1 MPTGPMGHRNEL
13 YQEGKN
19 FHRLHDGVRLWVF
32 HNPLLEFRLMAT
44 DGTTMVFG
52 LAQQTRC

>member
-1 MPTGPMGHRNEL
+1 MDHRNEL
-13 YQEGKN
+13 CKESKS